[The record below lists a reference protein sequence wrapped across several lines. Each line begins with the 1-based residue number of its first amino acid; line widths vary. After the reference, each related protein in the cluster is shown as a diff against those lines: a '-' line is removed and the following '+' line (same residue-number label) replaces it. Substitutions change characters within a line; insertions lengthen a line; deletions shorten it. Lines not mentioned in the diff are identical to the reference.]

1 MPNVNFYWVG
11 DGQYREKITTQL
23 EKYENFKWLGML
35 ECPEEIRNFLEQLLE
50 DSEFAVKMGIEGAR
64 FVKQEFN
71 WEKVTGM
78 LMSLNLEGRK
88 IHDSINSNVNPGKSR
103 GENSKNLN

>member
-1 MPNVNFYWVG
+1 
-11 DGQYREKITTQL
+11 
-23 EKYENFKWLGML
+23 
-35 ECPEEIRNFLEQLLE
+35 
-50 DSEFAVKMGIEGAR
+50 
-64 FVKQEFN
+64 
-71 WEKVTGM
+71 M